1 MVIWV
6 INTLYLKLK
15 FHRFFALAASDA
27 DLGANGRINYKIIE
41 GNMDNSFGIFPDGY
55 MYVKKTLDREEHD
68 YYSLTVM
75 CSDNGTPPRSST
87 VPVIIHVID
96 ENDNAPQFTNSTF
109 TFSIAENEP
118 IDSFVGKLT
127 AIDLD
132 IGRNAEL
139 IYTLASTQNDFI
151 VDPRNGF
158 IKTAKEFDR
167 EGNLNNILVL
177 FHVQKAHF
185 LRKIHS
191 SLYLASTNAQKYIL
205 LKL

>member
-1 MVIWV
+1 
-6 INTLYLKLK
+6 
-15 FHRFFALAASDA
+15 
-27 DLGANGRINYKIIE
+27 
-41 GNMDNSFGIFPDGY
+41 MDNSFGIFPDGY